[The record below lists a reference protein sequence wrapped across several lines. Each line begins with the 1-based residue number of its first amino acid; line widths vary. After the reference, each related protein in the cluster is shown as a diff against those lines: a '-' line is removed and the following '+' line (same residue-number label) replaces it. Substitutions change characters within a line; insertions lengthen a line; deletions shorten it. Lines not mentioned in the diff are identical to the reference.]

1 MTNRDFLKGPQDH
14 TTGRK
19 TARISAGPL
28 LIAFRRHQIPC
39 SIDSLSANGWTARL
53 GDPSKGPY
61 SQQGYFRTL
70 DAAAEWL
77 LEEAERRGLV
87 VVSGGGQAG
96 ALLRRTSRGPGP
108 SVTSGRGW
116 GTRQTA

>member
-14 TTGRK
+14 MTARR
-19 TARISAGPL
+19 TARIPAGPL
-28 LIAFRRHQIPC
+28 LVALRRHQIPC

-77 LEEAERRGLV
+77 LEEAERRGIV
-87 VVSGGGQAG
+87 AVIGDRQS
-96 ALLRRTSRGPGP
+96 RRP
-108 SVTSGRGW
+108 VT
-116 GTRQTA
+116 

>member
-1 MTNRDFLKGPQDH
+1 MTNRDFPKGPPDD
-14 TTGRK
+14 T
-19 TARISAGPL
+19 TARQTARVRAGPL
-28 LIAFRRHQIPC
+28 LVVLRRHQIPC
-39 SIDSLSANGWTARL
+39 SIDSLSVNGWTARL

-87 VVSGGGQAG
+87 SVSGDGQS
-96 ALLRRTSRGPGP
+96 RRF
-108 SVTSGRGW
+108 VT
-116 GTRQTA
+116 